1 MAAALRFDIPFVC
14 CAFAFVGAVFGI
26 NIGMIT
32 RTIHHNIPDSHRFA
46 IGNMVQLSRVIRLHN
61 AVPGP
66 YEILAQLPEREGEF
80 QYRIKSDREPYQR
93 IVKED
98 ELKPT

>member
-1 MAAALRFDIPFVC
+1 MEAALRFYTPFVC
-14 CAFAFVGAVFGI
+14 CAFAFVGAVFDI
-26 NIGMIT
+26 NIGMIM
-32 RTIHHNIPDSHRFA
+32 RTIHHNIPDRRS
-46 IGNMVQLSRVIRLHN
+46 GTWSRVIRLHN